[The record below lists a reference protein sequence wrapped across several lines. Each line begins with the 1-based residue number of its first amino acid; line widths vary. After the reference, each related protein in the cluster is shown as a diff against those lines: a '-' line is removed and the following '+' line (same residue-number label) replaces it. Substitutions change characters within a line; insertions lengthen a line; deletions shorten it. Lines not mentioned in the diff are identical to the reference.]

1 MNESYDKGHFSLR
14 HLMPVASD
22 KTKKELQKPKLGQ
35 KCYFP
40 NMFIG
45 QSKIVSQDAGHS
57 RKAPLSTAPKVP
69 ELCPEIEGNPVP

>member
-35 KCYFP
+35 KWYLP
-40 NMFIG
+40 NMFSG
-45 QSKIVSQDAGHS
+45 
-57 RKAPLSTAPKVP
+57 
-69 ELCPEIEGNPVP
+69 